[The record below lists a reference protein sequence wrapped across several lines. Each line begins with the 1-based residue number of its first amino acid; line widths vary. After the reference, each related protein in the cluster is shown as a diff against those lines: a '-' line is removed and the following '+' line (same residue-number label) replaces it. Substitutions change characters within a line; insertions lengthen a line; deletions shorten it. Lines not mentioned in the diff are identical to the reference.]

1 MLGHRG
7 WERRRTKTIHLCEGD
22 DVPWGTTHRTIQTL
36 LECLN
41 RQVPTIQ
48 ELVDFFL
55 VPSATLAGEHDGGYS
70 GITQRTAGDYLEPH
84 DIGVWL
90 LCVHGITSTCVLLA
104 LDFPKT
110 KNMIEYQNK
119 VSKRT
124 TLETYTTYPN
134 EKMNYDRFMDKMSK
148 TSAPVIINNG
158 EQSYIIL
165 EMIYNNKNKS
175 GAGASLRIGDP
186 LTSHSNTIPWV
197 SAKRFLHNKGNA
209 TGHWMCIFIDP

>member
-7 WERRRTKTIHLCEGD
+7 WERRRTKFIHLCEGD

-41 RQVPTIQ
+41 RQVPTVQ

-55 VPSATLAGEHDGGYS
+55 VPSAHTPMVTEEAGEN
-70 GITQRTAGDYLEPH
+70 LEPH

-90 LCVHGITSTCVLLA
+90 LCVHGITSTCVLLS
-104 LDFPKT
+104 LDLPKT
-110 KNMIEYQNK
+110 NNMEVPYTK

-124 TLETYTTYPN
+124 TLDTYTTYPN
-134 EKMNYDRFMDKMSK
+134 ERMNYERFMDKMSK

-186 LTSHSNTIPWV
+186 LTSHSNNIPWV
-197 SAKRFLHNKGNA
+197 SAKRFLYNKSNG